1 MCLILILTLILTVT
15 AKYDYSLKQDILN
28 DVKKQIQLHDFEDF
42 LENDQQSRDTK
53 FQEAHIGE
61 IYSFENYY
69 HSNYR
74 IGILADGSGTGSLL
88 ANGLEMFRIVKALNG
103 RADSVSFQS
112 AKDGNMYLQ
121 EHNLALRLHK
131 KDDSILF
138 KNFASFIMR
147 NNKYYPGTFSIES
160 SNNPGYFLKC
170 TSSTYRLSFI
180 KENLS
185 DNLYKVVA
193 SYRLVRLGIV
203 HIGKCYSFQSKNF
216 PQYSI
221 GIGHNDI
228 ATIRLNDMAEFCI
241 VKALNGRADA
251 VSLLSA
257 KDNLKYL
264 RQQDLFLKLHSL
276 DVYNEPFK
284 NDASFILRED
294 FFYSG
299 YVSFESTIYPKYYIR
314 HQSDTLIL
322 QYEQFFFNAFKSD
335 ASFKLVQMHEA
346 RIGKQY
352 SFQPNDLPQY
362 RIGIRNTETVAI
374 LYKGL
379 DEFRIVKALNGQSQF
394 VSLQSVNDK
403 DKYLRAQGFGLKL
416 QSIDF
421 TSEHFNGDASF
432 NLLESYYY
440 PGYVSFESAN
450 EPGYFLKHEH
460 FTIKLLK
467 EEPLNEKYRRAAS
480 FKLVQSLSRLQLNLA
495 LELQLAKKLQDRL
508 YG

>member
-1 MCLILILTLILTVT
+1 MCLILMLTLILTVT

-28 DVKKQIQLHDFEDF
+28 DVKIQLEDFED
-42 LENDQQSRDTK
+42 LENDQQSQDAK
-53 FQEAHIGE
+53 FQEAHIGK
-61 IYSFENYY
+61 IYSFENFY

-74 IGILADGSGTGSLL
+74 IGILADGSATASLL
-88 ANGLEMFRIVKALNG
+88 SNGLEMFRIVRALNG

-112 AKDGNMYLQ
+112 AKDRNMYLQ

-131 KDDSILF
+131 NDDSILF
-138 KNFASFIMR
+138 KNSASFIMR
-147 NNKYYPGTFSIES
+147 NNKYYPGYFSIES

-170 TSSTYRLSFI
+170 TSSTWRLSFI

-228 ATIRLNDMAEFCI
+228 ATIRLNDMVEFCI
-241 VKALNGRADA
+241 VKALNGRGDA

-257 KDNLKYL
+257 NDSSKYL

-276 DVYNEPFK
+276 DVYNVEPFK

-299 YVSFESTIYPKYYIR
+299 YVSLESTNYPKYYIR
-314 HQSDTLIL
+314 HQSDTLKL
-322 QYEQFFFNAFKSD
+322 QNEEFFFNAFKND
-335 ASFKLVQMHEA
+335 ASFKLVQMHDSH
-346 RIGKQY
+346 IGKQY

-362 RIGIRNTETVAI
+362 RIGIRSTETASI

-379 DEFRIVKALNGQSQF
+379 DEFRIVKALNGQSQY

-421 TSEHFNGDASF
+421 TSEQFNGDASF
-432 NLLESYYY
+432 NLLESFYY

-450 EPGYFLKHEH
+450 EPGYFLKHDH

-467 EEPLNEKYRRAAS
+467 EEPFNEKYRRAAS
-480 FKLVQSLSRLQLNLA
+480 FKLLQSSSRLQLNLA
-495 LELQLAKKLQDRL
+495 LELQLTKKLQDRL